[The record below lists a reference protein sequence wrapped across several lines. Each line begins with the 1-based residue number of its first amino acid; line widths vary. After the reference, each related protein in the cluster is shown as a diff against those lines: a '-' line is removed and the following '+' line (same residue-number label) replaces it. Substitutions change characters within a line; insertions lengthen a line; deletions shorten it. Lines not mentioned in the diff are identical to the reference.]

1 MNKTIRT
8 ITAGCLF
15 IIVTTSCEYNSE
27 EELYGEEIDNITEV
41 SFSTDIFPII
51 QMSCATTACHSQG
64 GFANGVFDGYA
75 GVNAKVENGSF
86 RQRVL
91 IDMDMPLGGS
101 LSDEELVKIE
111 AWLDNGAPNN

>member
-1 MNKTIRT
+1 M

-15 IIVTTSCEYNSE
+15 IFVTTSCEYNSE
-27 EELYGEEIDNITEV
+27 EELYGEAIDPTTEV

-51 QMSCATTACHSQG
+51 QMSCATTACHTQG

-75 GVNAKVENGSF
+75 GVNAKVNNGSL

-91 IDMDMPLGGS
+91 VDMDMPLGGS
-101 LSDEELVKIE
+101 LTDKELAIFE